1 MLNQYAP
8 DYLVLPGEVLVE
20 YLEAYGMTQT
30 ELAARTGLTK
40 KTINEIIKGK
50 SPITSET
57 ALKLERSLGR
67 PAHFWNN
74 LERQFQE
81 DRSRFNTQV

>member
-1 MLNQYAP
+1 MADTTSNQYVP
-8 DYLVLPGEVLVE
+8 DYLVSPGEILAE

-30 ELAARTGLTK
+30 ELADRTGLTK
-40 KTINEIIKGK
+40 KTINEIIRGK
-50 SPITSET
+50 SPITPET

-74 LERQFQE
+74 LGR
-81 DRSRFNTQV
+81 